1 MCRVVSVVLCACS
14 ITPALLARDEPP
26 QGPGTPRERFQ
37 ALVKEHQE
45 AERDFWG
52 AYGKIK
58 SREER
63 NEFFAQ
69 KFPRPGP
76 YVRRFLEIAESAPQD
91 QASVDSLIWIVGKGG
106 CDPEVNRAVERLA
119 ANHAGNKR
127 LGMIAPRLIPNLIY
141 SLSPSAEKLLR
152 AIIAKNPDR
161 VVQGQTCM
169 LLAEYLK
176 RESELVRAS
185 REIRRRPGKCGR
197 ITRCKVR
204 TRHRTRRSV
213 GGILTTWPGN
223 RERCSSGLRRSTP
236 T

>member
-1 MCRVVSVVLCACS
+1 M
-14 ITPALLARDEPP
+14 ALDEPQ
-26 QGPGTPRERFQ
+26 QGPGTPRKRFQ

-45 AERDFWG
+45 AEAPDFWG

-69 KFPRPGP
+69 RFPRPGP

-91 QASVDSLIWIVGKGG
+91 QASIDSLIWIVRKGG
-106 CDPEVNRAVERLA
+106 CDVEVNRAVERLA

-169 LLAEYLK
+169 LLADYLK
-176 RESELVRAS
+176 RESELVRAQG
-185 REIRRRPGKCGR
+185 RFAAGPANALVLPDARCGR
-197 ITRCKVR
+197 
-204 TRHRTRRSV
+204 
-213 GGILTTWPGN
+213 GIIPGSPWV
-223 RERCSSGLRRSTP
+223 ES
-236 T
+236 